1 MSLGTRPHHSL
12 QADCTRA
19 GTLVPS
25 VPGTVGG
32 RPGSGRGVL
41 FPRVCALLT
50 GDLGPGLPRA
60 GRQQGPAGGPRER
73 PARGPATRPPGDP
86 SISPHR
92 PTKPEARPAIHPA
105 HLHPPRQRGPGQQLP
120 RTPVAGREAPLTRA
134 IPRLARGLGREA
146 HALRGGGG
154 GPSEGGFRPPHG
166 GGFTGPPH
174 RPRPPAAGTALPEA
188 APSPSPKPP
197 RRRRAAGGGAAGQWP
212 RARLAPLS
220 ALSEAAAPRRA
231 QARTP
236 PLNRSAADAERAIR
250 RKAARA
256 HHRSVRLGIH
266 CERKHN
272 SSRIN
277 LESAEPRRMTTN
289 RPVSAGGAGAGPRR
303 PGGGPAYLP
312 GNGSQPPG
320 SGRSRLRHPGHGA
333 AEVRGSL
340 PIHRP
345 NNGRLMTRDWDL
357 RSVCACSYRF
367 PSQIP
372 SILSIQTKSHH
383 WKATWMSTESPR
395 SQEWPR
401 VAPEKARQWCYLR
414 LLPARAPPATTP
426 QEILAACLGARAPTG
441 KQVIVKRP

>member
-92 PTKPEARPAIHPA
+92 RTKPEARPAIHLA
-105 HLHPPRQRGPGQQLP
+105 HLHPPGQRGPGQQLP

-134 IPRLARGLGREA
+134 VPRSARGLGP
-146 HALRGGGG
+146 RGTRSPG
-154 GPSEGGFRPPHG
+154 GPRREGGFRPARRRLHWAPS
-166 GGFTGPPH
+166 P
-174 RPRPPAAGTALPEA
+174 PRPAAAGTALPEA
-188 APSPSPKPP
+188 APWPP
-197 RRRRAAGGGAAGQWP
+197 GSRGRGCGAVAAGTA
-212 RARLAPLS
+212 LAPLS
-220 ALSEAAAPRRA
+220 ALSKAAAPRRA

-256 HHRSVRLGIH
+256 HHRSVRLGRH

-289 RPVSAGGAGAGPRR
+289 GPLSAGGAGGGSTAARVWPRTPAREREPASGLR
-303 PGGGPAYLP
+303 PFQTEAPRA
-312 GNGSQPPG
+312 PG
-320 SGRSRLRHPGHGA
+320 SRGA
-333 AEVRGSL
+333 RQSPHA
-340 PIHRP
+340 
-345 NNGRLMTRDWDL
+345 
-357 RSVCACSYRF
+357 
-367 PSQIP
+367 
-372 SILSIQTKSHH
+372 QTK
-383 WKATWMSTESPR
+383 
-395 SQEWPR
+395 
-401 VAPEKARQWCYLR
+401 
-414 LLPARAPPATTP
+414 
-426 QEILAACLGARAPTG
+426 
-441 KQVIVKRP
+441 